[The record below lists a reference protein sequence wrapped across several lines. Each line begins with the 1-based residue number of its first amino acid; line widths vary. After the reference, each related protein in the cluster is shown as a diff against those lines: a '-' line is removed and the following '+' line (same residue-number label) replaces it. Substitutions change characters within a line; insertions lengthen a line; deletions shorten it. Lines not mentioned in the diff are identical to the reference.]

1 MQGAQQKVYV
11 LEPTEIRTNSN
22 GLSFGIATVLCKAT
36 NYNKVH
42 DLFFPEKFIAKL
54 NESVRR
60 SVILNGYSLRDN
72 GQMNLTDSS
81 KIMDTFDD
89 KSHSTTVVH
98 FLKPEPE
105 DIATIKT
112 KAKRERVSIKGVI
125 HKSNISN
132 PFTGEMEFGIYS
144 NVEQC
149 PVSMEENLDLVKIL

>member
-42 DLFFPEKFIAKL
+42 YLFFPEKFIAKL

-81 KIMDTFDD
+81 KVINLS
-89 KSHSTTVVH
+89 KLH
-98 FLKPEPE
+98 
-105 DIATIKT
+105 IK
-112 KAKRERVSIKGVI
+112 VILYLLNNHIIDFVI
-125 HKSNISN
+125 HVRISVHKY
-132 PFTGEMEFGIYS
+132 I
-144 NVEQC
+144 
-149 PVSMEENLDLVKIL
+149 

>member
-81 KIMDTFDD
+81 KVINPS
-89 KSHSTTVVH
+89 KVH
-98 FLKPEPE
+98 
-105 DIATIKT
+105 IK
-112 KAKRERVSIKGVI
+112 VI
-125 HKSNISN
+125 LYLLII
-132 PFTGEMEFGIYS
+132 IY
-144 NVEQC
+144 
-149 PVSMEENLDLVKIL
+149 